1 MPRHVQPRNSRRY
14 IWWGNGGQPKSP
26 GPGPPANG
34 GDGWIASSTT
44 SATNIGPH
52 SKRSGVS
59 ARTAARPT
67 SRCSVTACWR
77 SPAAGLHAR
86 QHRRPAAP
94 ATQHV
99 QRRVTGWLRRKR
111 FDERAFLVH
120 HLEITTALA
129 LRFPAVSDV
138 ETETRQTTGVS
149 PLDPGPAGLRTR
161 RTCTSPRARNVT
173 RGGSGPSSRGR
184 TRLYQRTTNRG
195 S

>member
-1 MPRHVQPRNSRRY
+1 MDRVEHDLSDEHWTALKAEWGVCAYCGATDQPLQRDCVLALSH
-14 IWWGNGGQPKSP
+14 GG
-26 GPGPPANG
+26 GYTL
-34 GDGWIASSTT
+34 D
-44 SATNIGPH
+44 NI
-52 SKRSGVS
+52 
-59 ARTAARPT
+59 
-67 SRCSVTACWR
+67 
-77 SPAAGLHAR
+77 AGLR
-86 QHRRPAAP
+86 LL
-94 ATQHV
+94 
-99 QRRVTGWLRRKR
+99 QRSACNDEVTGWLRRKR

-184 TRLYQRTTNRG
+184 TRLYQSTTNRG